1 MNIKQ
6 YLNLST
12 EENKKDIDDKNNI
25 EEIESQSLPLI
36 ATEDNQNLCSFL
48 TKNVS
53 ELNEKDYKKNVVAKI
68 IFFSFLLFVGLCDTN
83 ILSSSFNINDSYNSN
98 NSSINANMKNSSKKR
113 IIIEIDTSGSY
124 VNEAGPS
131 KFSRGLKVL
140 LPFDAG
146 NCHFIDGGRI
156 LPKSAK
162 KRSDYF
168 YLPWPRY
175 SETLYDEWSKYKR
188 TNNLILGPNFVPN
201 FWNSFPNKAYWKER
215 RFREILTSI
224 KGLVVHS
231 DRVREHLLQKS
242 NTTELNSKVMLVSAC
257 TNLKPDIINPFENR
271 TNDIILFEKFPDS
284 NRKKEAAKLFNL
296 FNTKKKV
303 TRLVYGNYT
312 YKQMTELAYNSKY
325 IIYFSFYDTGAI
337 GLKEIQNYG
346 VFAFSHQ
353 KDLVINNETSFYIPE
368 LEEKNDMRRAFNKIM
383 EIINLLEKKNPKSE
397 FIAKTNQEITK
408 CENAFEQ
415 FCKGIG

>member
-12 EENKKDIDDKNNI
+12 EENKNDKDDKN
-25 EEIESQSLPLI
+25 EIEDIEAQNSPLLPVQ
-36 ATEDNQNLCSFL
+36 DNENIWSFL
-48 TKNVS
+48 VRSVS
-53 ELNEKDYKKNVVAKI
+53 QLSDKEYKRNIISKL
-68 IFFSFLLFVGLCDTN
+68 IFFSLLLFIGLLDKRVSLN
-83 ILSSSFNINDSYNSN
+83 P
-98 NSSINANMKNSSKKR
+98 KNSKNSIEPQKV
-113 IIIEIDTSGSY
+113 IEIDTSGSY
-124 VNEAGPS
+124 INEAGPA

-140 LPFDAG
+140 LPYNTG
-146 NCHFIDGGRI
+146 QCHFIDGGRI

-162 KRSDYF
+162 NKSDYF

-175 SETLYDEWSKYKR
+175 SEALYDEWSKYNR
-188 TNNLILGPNFVPN
+188 TQNLILGPNFVPN
-201 FWNSFPNKAYWKER
+201 FWNSFPNKVYWKER

-231 DRVREHLLQKS
+231 DRVRDHLLQRS
-242 NTTELNSKVMLVSAC
+242 YTNDLTSKVILVSAC
-257 TNLKPDIINPFENR
+257 TNLKPNIINPFEKR

-284 NRKKEAAKLFNL
+284 NRKKEAAKLFDL
-296 FNTKKKV
+296 FNSKKKV
-303 TRLVYGNYT
+303 TRLIYGNYT

-353 KDLVINNETSFYIPE
+353 KDLVIDDRTSFYIPE
-368 LEEKNDMRRAFNKIM
+368 LEEKNDMKNAFYKIM
-383 EIINLLEKKNPKSE
+383 GIIESLEKSNPKSE
-397 FIAKTNQEITK
+397 LIAKINQNITK

>member
-1 MNIKQ
+1 MNKMNIFQ
-6 YLNLST
+6 YLNLSN
-12 EENKKDIDDKNNI
+12 EEDKDDKNDNNVI
-25 EEIESQSLPLI
+25 EDKESQNLPLLPIQEDQNFFLFLFKNLTELTEIE
-36 ATEDNQNLCSFL
+36 
-48 TKNVS
+48 
-53 ELNEKDYKKNVVAKI
+53 YKKNVIAKFLFI
-68 IFFSFLLFVGLCDTN
+68 SLLLFIGTWN
-83 ILSSSFNINDSYNSN
+83 NNNNNINEHR
-98 NSSINANMKNSSKKR
+98 M
-113 IIIEIDTSGSY
+113 IIEIDTSGSY

-271 TNDIILFEKFPDS
+271 TNDIKLFEKFPDS

>member
-1 MNIKQ
+1 MNKMNIMQ

-12 EENKKDIDDKNNI
+12 EENEDDKDNKNAI
-25 EEIESQSLPLI
+25 EDIEAQNLPLLP
-36 ATEDNQNLCSFL
+36 TQDNQNICSFL
-48 TKNVS
+48 FKNVW
-53 ELNEKDYKKNVVAKI
+53 ELNKKEYKKNVVTKI
-68 IFFSFLLFVGLCDTN
+68 LFFSLLLFIGLCDTKF
-83 ILSSSFNINDSYNSN
+83 LSNSN
-98 NSSINANMKNSSKKR
+98 NFNNSKNSNEHR
-113 IIIEIDTSGSY
+113 IIIEIDTSGAY
-124 VNEAGPS
+124 VDEAGPA
-131 KFSRGLKVL
+131 KFSRGLKNL

-146 NCHFIDGGRI
+146 HCHFIDGGRI

-162 KRSDYF
+162 KKSDYF

-175 SETLYDEWSKYKR
+175 SESLYDQWSKYNR
-188 TNNLILGPNFVPN
+188 SNNLILGPNFVPS

-215 RFREILTSI
+215 RFREILTTI

-231 DRVREHLLQKS
+231 DRVRDHLLQRS
-242 NTTELNSKVMLVSAC
+242 NTTDLISKVILVSAC
-257 TNLKPDIINPFENR
+257 TDLKPNITNPFENR

-312 YKQMTELAYNSKY
+312 YKQMTELANNSKY

-353 KDLVINNETSFYIPE
+353 KDLVIDNRTSFYIPE
-368 LEEKNDMRRAFNKIM
+368 LEEKNDMKRAFTKIM
-383 EIINLLEKKNPKSE
+383 EIINSIEKSNPKSE

-408 CENAFEQ
+408 CENAFDQ